1 MTEACN
7 YEQLKQVKV
16 PFMKGCAL
24 HLHWTHI
31 LFLQELQGENNQSNV
46 TSFLTKWFLNTRLIV
61 CVPQSKT
68 TRSDIKVGQVAED
81 YF

>member
-7 YEQLKQVKV
+7 DEQLKQVKV
-16 PFMKGCAL
+16 PFMKGRV

-68 TRSDIKVGQVAED
+68 TCSHVKVGQVAED